1 MPCSHTTSMQTPIS
15 RRRALALGA
24 AALGSASLA
33 ALGTGCANQ
42 DEKSGS
48 AAGST
53 SAGSAALSADAAGT
67 TLRIGAL
74 KGPTGMGL
82 VGLMAAAD
90 FVDTAA
96 IDQEDGA
103 SLPADPAGIGK
114 LANTYEFTLA
124 GSADEFTP
132 ALIQGELD
140 VLCVPANLAAVL
152 YQKTE
157 GAVQVLGVNTLGV
170 LDIVTVDTPVSSIAD
185 LAGCHLVSAG
195 RGSTPQYALEYL
207 LRANGVDPATDLTI
221 EWKSEHA
228 ECLAA
233 LQADPTLVAMLP
245 QPFATSALAKLEGA
259 TLALDLTDVWNETVQ
274 REGGDSQLITGV
286 AVARTAF
293 VEEHPDAVDEL
304 VEAYARS
311 VDYVNDDAAG
321 AAQLIEAAG
330 IIDAA
335 VAERAL
341 PYCHIVWDTGAAMQN
356 ELAGYLETL
365 YDADPASVGGTLPD
379 DAFYYEG

>member
-1 MPCSHTTSMQTPIS
+1 MPCNRTTPMQTPIS

-33 ALGTGCANQ
+33 AFGAGCAGQ
-42 DEKSGS
+42 GEKSG

-53 SAGSAALSADAAGT
+53 SAGSAALSAGAAGA

-82 VGLMAAAD
+82 AGLMAAAG
-90 FVDTAA
+90 F
-96 IDQEDGA
+96 IDGSAVADQADDA
-103 SLPADPAGIGK
+103 FAKDPAHIGQ

-124 GSADEFTP
+124 GSADELTP

-170 LDIVTVDTPVSSIAD
+170 LDIVTVDTLVNSIAD
-185 LAGCHLVSAG
+185 LTGCHLVSAG

-259 TLALDLTDVWNETVQ
+259 TLALDLTDVWDETVQ
-274 REGGDSQLITGV
+274 RAGGDSQLVTGV

-293 VEEHPDAVDEL
+293 VEEHPEAVDEL
-304 VEAYARS
+304 MGAYTRS
-311 VDYVNDDAAG
+311 VDYVNENAAG

-335 VAERAL
+335 VAEKAI
-341 PYCHIVWDTGAAMQN
+341 PFCHIVWDTGAAMHN

-379 DAFYYEG
+379 DMFYYEG